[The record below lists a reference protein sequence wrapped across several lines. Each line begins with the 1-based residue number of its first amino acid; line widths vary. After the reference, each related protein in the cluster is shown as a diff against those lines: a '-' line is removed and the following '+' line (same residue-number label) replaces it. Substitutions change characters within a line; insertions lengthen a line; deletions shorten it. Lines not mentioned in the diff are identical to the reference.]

1 MEFDQISGHPVPVK
15 MTHKWTMLP
24 SRTLTKYM
32 KEVTRKEVYLTYI
45 PCNKYGKSEKIA
57 LNCSEILINDLRSC
71 IWMAIN
77 FNDWMAHDFNFH

>member
-15 MTHKWTMLP
+15 MTHKLTMLP

-45 PCNKYGKSEKIA
+45 PRNQYGKSEK
-57 LNCSEILINDLRSC
+57 LV
-71 IWMAIN
+71 
-77 FNDWMAHDFNFH
+77 